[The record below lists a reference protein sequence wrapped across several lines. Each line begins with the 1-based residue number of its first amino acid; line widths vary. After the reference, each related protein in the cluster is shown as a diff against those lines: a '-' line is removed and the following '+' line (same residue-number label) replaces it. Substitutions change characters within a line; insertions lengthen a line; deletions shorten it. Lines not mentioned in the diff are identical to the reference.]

1 MSENKTIET
10 PEMEKQPVS
19 SPQAAKS
26 KPQQGKKKAN
36 IKTIITIVV
45 IAQVCLAILVGAFI
59 FKSSYENAKTNTAKQ
74 IRETAYNT
82 VYDLTE
88 GANHT
93 SNRAMIALD
102 GIRKEAALEVL
113 EINTSYLYADEEN
126 AAKNLTIWYKIPGI
140 GTFTVDLQM
149 AEFIVDSER
158 QHVLV
163 KAPQPSITQ
172 FREEHPEELEYRDDR
187 FVINGS
193 IKEGEE
199 IARKMLYQGHVEMMK
214 SLEEN
219 KEYLEA
225 AKASAQKLITNII
238 RSLNPSLKNLSVT
251 VEFADII

>member
-10 PEMEKQPVS
+10 PEKEKLPVS
-19 SPQAAKS
+19 SPQPPKS
-26 KPQQGKKKAN
+26 KPKQEKKKAN
-36 IKTIITIVV
+36 IKTIITVV
-45 IAQVCLAILVGAFI
+45 VVAQVCLAILVGAFI
-59 FKSSYENAKTNTAKQ
+59 FKSSYENAKTNTVKQ

-113 EINTSYLYADEEN
+113 EINTSYLYADAEN
-126 AAKNLTIWYKIPGI
+126 AAKNLTIWYKIPGT

-149 AEFIVDSER
+149 AEFIIDSER

-163 KAPQPSITQ
+163 KAPLPSITQ
-172 FREEHPEELEYRDDR
+172 FREGHPEELEYRDDR
-187 FVINGS
+187 FVFKGS